1 MSDGLVVASSRLSF
15 AETLERLCAALERN
29 GVEIFAR
36 IDHAANAA
44 TAGLGLRPTTVLVFG
59 AAKAGTPL
67 MAARQT
73 LGLDLPLRALVFEDA
88 EGETRVAYNDPAWIV
103 SRQGL
108 DAAAFPS
115 VAGMAKLLAA
125 VTAEAAGAPAGG

>member
-1 MSDGLVVASSRLSF
+1 MDWSWRQAGLGF
-15 AETLERLCAALERN
+15 AETLERLSAALERN

-44 TAGLGLRPTTVLVFG
+44 AAGLSLRPTTVLVFG

-73 LGLDLPLRALVFEDA
+73 LGLDLPLRALVYEDA
-88 EGETRVAYNDPAWIV
+88 DGETRVAYNDPAWIV

-108 DAAAFPS
+108 DPAVLPT
-115 VAGMAKLLAA
+115 VALMGALLKRLMAEF
-125 VTAEAAGAPAGG
+125 TDEAGRS